1 MAQGTH
7 GGKRANSGDTSITS
21 CGGGSALDVDEVR
34 AWFSEAHRL
43 FIEAEERLDDGSV
56 LPALSSLAAV
66 PPLHRMLV
74 ERCSEML
81 GTEDAEPTDEPAVP
95 CGLYL

>member
-7 GGKRANSGDTSITS
+7 EAKRANNGVASTTSRG
-21 CGGGSALDVDEVR
+21 CRSALDVDEVR

-43 FIEAEERLDDGSV
+43 FMEAEERLGDGSV

-74 ERCSEML
+74 ERCSGML

>member
-7 GGKRANSGDTSITS
+7 EAKQSDNGVASTPTRGGATAPDI
-21 CGGGSALDVDEVR
+21 DEVR
-34 AWFSEAHRL
+34 AWFREAHRL
-43 FIEAEERLDDGSV
+43 FMEAEERLDDGSV

-74 ERCSEML
+74 ERCSEIL
-81 GTEDAEPTDEPAVP
+81 GSDDAEPTDEAAVP

>member
-1 MAQGTH
+1 MARGTH
-7 GGKRANSGDTSITS
+7 EAKRSDNRVASTPTRGAET
-21 CGGGSALDVDEVR
+21 ALGIDEVR

-43 FIEAEERLDDGSV
+43 FMEAEERLDDGSV

-74 ERCSEML
+74 ERCSELL
-81 GTEDAEPTDEPAVP
+81 GSEDADPTDDAAVP

>member
-7 GGKRANSGDTSITS
+7 EAKRADNGHAGTTSR
-21 CGGGSALDVDEVR
+21 GGGRALEVDEVR

-43 FIEAEERLDDGSV
+43 FMEAEQRLDDGSV

-81 GTEDAEPTDEPAVP
+81 DSEEAEPTDEPAVP

>member
-1 MAQGTH
+1 MAH
-7 GGKRANSGDTSITS
+7 GIHEAKRANNGVASTTSRRS
-21 CGGGSALDVDEVR
+21 RSALDVDEVL
-34 AWFSEAHRL
+34 AWFSEVHRL
-43 FIEAEERLDDGSV
+43 FMEAEERLDDGSV

-66 PPLHRMLV
+66 PPMHRMLV

-95 CGLYL
+95 CGPYL

>member
-1 MAQGTH
+1 MVHGTH
-7 GGKRANSGDTSITS
+7 EAKRSGNGVASNPSRGGET
-21 CGGGSALDVDEVR
+21 ALDIDELR

-43 FIEAEERLDDGSV
+43 FMEAEERLDDGSV

-81 GTEDAEPTDEPAVP
+81 GDARK
-95 CGLYL
+95 

>member
-7 GGKRANSGDTSITS
+7 EANPANSGDTSITS
-21 CGGGSALDVDEVR
+21 RRAGRALDVDEVR

-43 FIEAEERLDDGSV
+43 FMEAEERLDDGSV

-81 GTEDAEPTDEPAVP
+81 DSEEADPIDESAVP

>member
-7 GGKRANSGDTSITS
+7 EAKRANKSGTSLTS
-21 CGGGSALDVDEVR
+21 RGAGSALEVDEVR

-43 FIEAEERLDDGSV
+43 FMEAEERLDDGSV

-66 PPLHRMLV
+66 PPLHQMLV
-74 ERCSEML
+74 GRCAEML
-81 GTEDAEPTDEPAVP
+81 SSEEAEPADEPAVP

>member
-7 GGKRANSGDTSITS
+7 EAKRANNGA
-21 CGGGSALDVDEVR
+21 GSALDVDEVR

-43 FIEAEERLDDGSV
+43 FMEAEERLDDGSV

-81 GTEDAEPTDEPAVP
+81 GSEEGEHADKPAVP
-95 CGLYL
+95 CGRYL

>member
-1 MAQGTH
+1 MAQCTH
-7 GGKRANSGDTSITS
+7 EAKRANDGGTSVTLRGAG
-21 CGGGSALDVDEVR
+21 CVPDADEVR

-43 FIEAEERLDDGSV
+43 FMEAEERLVDGSV

-81 GTEDAEPTDEPAVP
+81 NSEEAEPSDEPAVP

>member
-1 MAQGTH
+1 MAHGTH
-7 GGKRANSGDTSITS
+7 EAERANNGVASTTSRG
-21 CGGGSALDVDEVR
+21 CGSALDVGEVR

-43 FIEAEERLDDGSV
+43 FMEAEERLGDGSV

-66 PPLHRMLV
+66 PHLHRMLV

-81 GTEDAEPTDEPAVP
+81 GPEDGEPTDEPALQ